1 MFLKIK
7 NLPKETKEFETSVK
21 KNHKQLSQ
29 VDDKVELF
37 NIKDKKNKAKGI
49 VKKKYIAV
57 NIKLYPQLKT
67 VPKLAFIPISLVSS
81 KILTSLNKLNIE
93 NYKLIDLKTS
103 VSNDL
108 SYFLIEFNLDIDRK
122 NDKNLIKSQIKNL
135 FNNKSFL
142 LDINENNISSFP
154 IFDRVK
160 VSISNL
166 NNKTK
171 NKHSRGKSMRSKAKG
186 IRKTNKNKKT
196 KKTKKKRKN

>member
-7 NLPKETKEFETSVK
+7 NLPKDTKEFETSVK

-29 VDDKVELF
+29 VDDKVKIF

-49 VKKKYIAV
+49 KKKKYIAV
-57 NIKLYPQLKT
+57 NIKLYPKLKT

-81 KILTSLNKLNIE
+81 KILTSLNKLDVD
-93 NYKLIDLKTS
+93 NYKVIELKTS

-108 SYFLIEFNLDIDRK
+108 SYFLIEFNLDIDK
-122 NDKNLIKSQIKNL
+122 KYDKNLINSQIKNL
-135 FNNKSFL
+135 FNNESFL
-142 LDINENNISSFP
+142 LDINENCISSFP
-154 IFDRVK
+154 IFDKVN

-171 NKHSRGKSMRSKAKG
+171 NKRSRGKSMRSKGMRSKAKG
-186 IRKTNKNKKT
+186 IRKTKKN
-196 KKTKKKRKN
+196 